1 MLTGLDLT
9 DAAARMRDKQREIVT
24 QTEKVELDRSEIN
37 AMRRDIASALETI
50 AMEFQGELHSEL
62 AKLKSEFGTVL
73 AKLNE
78 AAEAE
83 LRRNK

>member
-1 MLTGLDLT
+1 MLTGRDLT

-37 AMRRDIASALETI
+37 SMRRDIASALETI
-50 AMEFQGELHSEL
+50 ALEYQGELHSEL
-62 AKLKSEFGTVL
+62 NKIRAEFGEVL
-73 AKLNE
+73 TKLNE

-83 LRRNK
+83 LRRAK